1 MLTRMLRR
9 RSKGSPRGQS
19 LTEFALVFPLF
30 IMLLVGIIVLG
41 FGVFLHQEVTNA
53 ARDAARYAILHS
65 GTAQC
70 PTVSN
75 LSPDPVLLPVPNN
88 YYGCDPPDRGWPFM
102 TAHARGRVFAMAP
115 SSLRITACW
124 SGYWHKDSLGVWK
137 SWDQPPGAPNEF
149 RECTVRVYGW
159 TPGQD
164 PDATPSTLQIVNP
177 RTGLDAS
184 AQRIRVDCSRDFPR
198 TTAADDMASNFSSS
212 GGRSANRITVLAC
225 YAWNPPMAGFLLIP
239 RTVGLQA
246 VISEALEY
254 QQ

>member
-1 MLTRMLRR
+1 MLTALRR
-9 RSKGSPRGQS
+9 RRAQAFARGQA

-30 IMLLVGIIVLG
+30 VMLLVGIIVLG
-41 FGVFLHQEVTNA
+41 FNVFLQQEVTNA

-75 LSPDPVLLPVPNN
+75 LAPDPVLLPLPNN
-88 YYGCDPPDRGWPFM
+88 YYACDPPNLGWPFM
-102 TAHARGRVFAMAP
+102 TASARSRVFAMTTSA
-115 SSLRITACW
+115 LRITACW
-124 SGYWHKDSLGVWK
+124 SGYWNKDTNGIWAAH
-137 SWDQPPGAPNEF
+137 DQQPGTPNEF

-159 TPGQD
+159 GPGQD
-164 PDATPSTLQIVNP
+164 PDATASTLQVINP

-184 AQRIRVDCSRDFPR
+184 SQQIRVDCSRDFPP
-198 TTAADDMASNFSSS
+198 TTASDDMASNFSSS
-212 GGRSANRITVLAC
+212 GGQSANRISVLAC
-225 YAWNPPMAGFLLIP
+225 YAWNPPMAGFLMIP
-239 RTVGLQA
+239 RTVGIQA